1 MSRARLSNGIT
12 SQAIRT
18 GMLQGK
24 NAFDSS
30 LQTSSEVTIFKSHLN
45 PYLLKMWL
53 HFQQI
58 CKDPPPPKP
67 EEVVEHNKLN
77 DRPQIRTEEDVLN
90 AGGCRVRG
98 AVYEN
103 GAVWHPSVLPY
114 GEINCVTCKCKV
126 SIAK

>member
-1 MSRARLSNGIT
+1 MRL
-12 SQAIRT
+12 R
-18 GMLQGK
+18 
-24 NAFDSS
+24 
-30 LQTSSEVTIFKSHLN
+30 
-45 PYLLKMWL
+45 
-53 HFQQI
+53 FQQI

-77 DRPQIRTEEDVLN
+77 DRPQIRTEEDVLI

-126 SIAK
+126 SIANQIHRLLDKGKFNNDLEN